1 MNRVF
6 KSLAV
11 LALTLTAASA
21 FAKTDALSL
30 VPNDAVSVGVVR
42 LSEIRT
48 SPLSSTLFEQ
58 TDKMCSNGDAD
69 RFLTDA
75 GLAPTK
81 DIDVIV
87 VSTVPRTALGSEADV
102 LVAADGRFNVD
113 RLTKALLARGAVQKA
128 GYLLLPNSEG
138 SSKTGAVAFPDSRLA
153 LIGTEK
159 AVIDALANRAA
170 GGTNFLE
177 ASGLG
182 RETSRIDPHAT
193 AWAIVDVTR
202 AERLGHGPHMSSH
215 NSSTSMVAGAL
226 KNMSTVALW
235 ATDTGDA
242 VKLGAFGL
250 SQDAET
256 LQLVEDSIRGA
267 LSAARLAVQDKSPEL
282 VSVLRRFNVTHNDT
296 SVTISGSVPADT
308 LRNLLKKEQ
317 AAK

>member
-6 KSLAV
+6 KSLAI

-102 LVAADGRFNVD
+102 LVAA
-113 RLTKALLARGAVQKA
+113 
-128 GYLLLPNSEG
+128 
-138 SSKTGAVAFPDSRLA
+138 
-153 LIGTEK
+153 
-159 AVIDALANRAA
+159 
-170 GGTNFLE
+170 
-177 ASGLG
+177 
-182 RETSRIDPHAT
+182 
-193 AWAIVDVTR
+193 
-202 AERLGHGPHMSSH
+202 
-215 NSSTSMVAGAL
+215 
-226 KNMSTVALW
+226 
-235 ATDTGDA
+235 
-242 VKLGAFGL
+242 
-250 SQDAET
+250 
-256 LQLVEDSIRGA
+256 
-267 LSAARLAVQDKSPEL
+267 
-282 VSVLRRFNVTHNDT
+282 
-296 SVTISGSVPADT
+296 
-308 LRNLLKKEQ
+308 
-317 AAK
+317 

>member
-1 MNRVF
+1 MNRFF

-11 LALTLTAASA
+11 LALTLTAVSA

-48 SPLSSTLFEQ
+48 SPLSSMLFEQ
-58 TDKMCSNGDAD
+58 TDKVSANGDAD

-87 VSTVPRTALGSEADV
+87 VSTVPRTALGTQADV
-102 LVAADGRFNVD
+102 LVAADGRFNVE
-113 RLTKALLARGAVQKA
+113 RLTKALLARGATQKV
-128 GYLLLPNSEG
+128 GYLLLPVSDD
-138 SSKTGAVAFPDSRLA
+138 SSKAGAVAFPDARLA
-153 LIGTEK
+153 LIGSEK

-170 GGTNFLE
+170 GGTTFLQ

-182 RETSRIDPHAT
+182 RETARIDAHAT

-202 AERLGHGPHMSSH
+202 AQRLANGPHMSGHSGPSTMV
-215 NSSTSMVAGAL
+215 SSAL
-226 KNMSTVALW
+226 KNMATVAVW

-267 LSAARLAVQDKSPEL
+267 LSAARLAVQEKSPEL
-282 VSVLRRFNVTHNDT
+282 VSVLRRFSVTHNDT
-296 SVTISGSVPADT
+296 SVSVTGTVPADT

-317 AAK
+317 ASK